1 MAMAWS
7 SALMTTLDI
16 GRWLLTSPPGV
27 AKPPT
32 NEIALAVCF
41 GSRRI

>member
-1 MAMAWS
+1 
-7 SALMTTLDI
+7 MTTLDI

-32 NEIALAVCF
+32 NKIAVAVYI